1 MNGSGFIWFSE
12 NEWFAFCMVL
22 WPNLKPLTYAKTNVL
37 NGNPFVY
44 FLAVVFE
51 MRNFAIHL

>member
-1 MNGSGFIWFSE
+1 MVCILYGFMAE
-12 NEWFAFCMVL
+12 LEAAYM
-22 WPNLKPLTYAKTNVL
+22 AKTNVL